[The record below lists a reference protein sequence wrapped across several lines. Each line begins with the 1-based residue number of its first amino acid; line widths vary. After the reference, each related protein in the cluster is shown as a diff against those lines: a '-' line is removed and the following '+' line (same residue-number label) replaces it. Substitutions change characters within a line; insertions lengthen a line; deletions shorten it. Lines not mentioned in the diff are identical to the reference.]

1 MDILHLLG
9 YGAVYHELQNE
20 RRYGVA
26 LFALRH
32 HGLFHVRRTKKSAF
46 DEVSQ
51 IFGSQ
56 TQSARPTNAVIS
68 AGSARPVYR
77 SAAHRKAVMAHVVAR
92 LAPIALCFAVLAPLV
107 GLALIWGNTLVA
119 MICNAISTDGAS
131 IPAALETS
139 IAAITS
145 AYAAAAIAAAISG
158 VWVAMLS
165 PFTPDNPCFWSGAAI
180 VGMMNA
186 FFFVNVDSEA
196 GIFGGQLFI
205 ALVGAVSIFPSPG
218 SCRTPS

>member
-1 MDILHLLG
+1 M
-9 YGAVYHELQNE
+9 V
-20 RRYGVA
+20 
-26 LFALRH
+26 
-32 HGLFHVRRTKKSAF
+32 SA
-46 DEVSQ
+46 
-51 IFGSQ
+51 
-56 TQSARPTNAVIS
+56 SAQ
-68 AGSARPVYR
+68 PVYR
-77 SAAHRKAVMAHVVAR
+77 SAAHRKAVMAHVGGT
-92 LAPIALCFAVLAPLV
+92 LAQTALCFAVLAPLV
-107 GLALIWGNTLVA
+107 GLALIWGSTLVA

-145 AYAAAAIAAAISG
+145 AYAAAIAAAISG

-186 FFFVNVDSEA
+186 FFFVNVDPEA

-205 ALVGAVSIFPSPG
+205 ALVGAVSIFLCAWFLQNPILKRDDMRRDLLARDRADRLAKERASQ
-218 SCRTPS
+218 RD